1 VPDWSTA
8 AEHEDADIKS
18 IRAQFGDMNRA
29 ERMRLLGELL
39 NLCDS
44 QELSF
49 VAEFVSPRL
58 KKDPF
63 MVLPTELCLRVRLVC
78 IACIA

>member
-1 VPDWSTA
+1 
-8 AEHEDADIKS
+8 
-18 IRAQFGDMNRA
+18 
-29 ERMRLLGELL
+29 MRLLGELL

-63 MVLPTELCLRVRLVC
+63 MVLPTELCLRVRPGLGKTAL
-78 IACIA
+78 IHMADPT